1 MKLGIRIIF
10 ALAVLGGLAWFFFN
24 KSQDKNSAVSEVVT
38 TQQVDMNATGAAQ
51 PEPVNYE
58 LIPREELYNSKDPLA
73 VEMLNELKLRYKDNF
88 VKFVNDVKGTNAK
101 MVFCWLTTEVGNA
114 ETVIQREGKKY
125 IVQLCKDN
133 GVEFL
138 DCSNLFIGRKP
149 EELTYYPVDGHLN
162 KEGARVVAEAMAKQ
176 IDKFSTARSDKT
188 YTDAERP
195 AVLGDFEPNLNEVR
209 DGGKNLP
216 YRIKINGQ
224 GLRMDY
230 DLKFPKKKQRV
241 LLIGDSGFF
250 FPFLDNDKT
259 GTGILQARYP
269 DKEIINASNW
279 GFSIDDYLSLWTE
292 KVKYTEP
299 DIILLQ
305 STGDDIADQFF
316 THRLR
321 YSRNKE
327 KVQPT
332 ELEKKFYAH
341 LEQMAAGTPAQ

>member
-1 MKLGIRIIF
+1 MKLGVRIIF
-10 ALAVLGGLAWFFFN
+10 ALVIIGGLAWFFFN
-24 KSQDKNSAVSEVVT
+24 KSQDKNSAVSDVVT
-38 TQQVDMNATGAAQ
+38 TQQVDMNVAAAVQ
-51 PEPVNYE
+51 EEAVNYE
-58 LIPREELYNSKDPLA
+58 IIPREELYNTKDQVA
-73 VEMLNELKLRYKDNF
+73 VEMLTELKSRYKDNF
-88 VKFVNDVKGTNAK
+88 LKFVSEVKATNAK

-125 IVQLCKDN
+125 IIQLCKEN
-133 GVEFL
+133 NVEFL
-138 DCSNLFIGRKP
+138 DCSNLFIGHKP

-176 IDKFSTARSDKT
+176 IDKFSSAKSDKT
-188 YTDAERP
+188 YTEAERP
-195 AVLGDFEPNLNEVR
+195 ATFGDFEPNLNEVR

-216 YRIKINGQ
+216 YRLKINSQ

-250 FPFLDNDKT
+250 FPFLDNEKT
-259 GTGILQARYP
+259 GTGILQARYA
-269 DKEIINASNW
+269 DKEIINAANY
-279 GFSIDDYLSLWTE
+279 GFSIDDYLTIWTE

-305 STGDDIADQFF
+305 STGDDIADQYF
-316 THRLR
+316 THRMR
-321 YSRNKE
+321 YSRNKD

-332 ELEKKFYAH
+332 ELEKKFYTV
-341 LEQMAAGTPAQ
+341 LEQNAANATK

>member
-1 MKLGIRIIF
+1 MKLGVRIIF
-10 ALAVLGGLAWFFFN
+10 ALVIIGGLAWFFFN

-38 TQQVDMNATGAAQ
+38 TQQVDMNAAGAVQEEA
-51 PEPVNYE
+51 VNYE
-58 LIPREELYNSKDPLA
+58 IIPREELYNTKDPVA
-73 VEMLNELKLRYKDNF
+73 VEMLTELKSRYKDNF
-88 VKFVNDVKGTNAK
+88 LKFVSEVKSTNAK

-114 ETVIQREGKKY
+114 ETIIQREGKKF
-125 IVQLCKDN
+125 IIQLCKEN
-133 GVEFL
+133 NVEFL
-138 DCSNLFIGRKP
+138 DCSNLFIGHKP

-176 IDKFSTARSDKT
+176 IDKFSSAKSDKT

-195 AVLGDFEPNLNEVR
+195 STFGDFEPNLNEVR

-216 YRIKINGQ
+216 YRLKINSQ

-250 FPFLDNDKT
+250 FPFLDNEKT
-259 GTGILQARYP
+259 GTGILQARYA
-269 DKEIINASNW
+269 DKEIINAANY
-279 GFSIDDYLSLWTE
+279 GFSIDDYLTIWTE

-305 STGDDIADQFF
+305 STGDDIADQYF
-316 THRLR
+316 THRMR
-321 YSRNKE
+321 YSRNKD

-332 ELEKKFYAH
+332 ELEKKFYTV
-341 LEQMAAGTPAQ
+341 LEQNAANNTK

>member
-1 MKLGIRIIF
+1 MKLGVRIIF
-10 ALAVLGGLAWFFFN
+10 ALVIIGGLAWFFFN

-38 TQQVDMNATGAAQ
+38 TQQVDMGAASAVQ
-51 PEPVNYE
+51 EEAVNYE
-58 LIPREELYNSKDPLA
+58 IIPREELYNTKDPVA
-73 VEMLNELKLRYKDNF
+73 VEMLTELKSRYKDNF
-88 VKFVNDVKGTNAK
+88 LKFVSEVKSTNAK

-114 ETVIQREGKKY
+114 ETIIQREGKKY
-125 IVQLCKDN
+125 IIQLCKEN
-133 GVEFL
+133 NVEFL
-138 DCSNLFIGRKP
+138 DCSNLFIGHKP

-176 IDKFSTARSDKT
+176 IDKFSSVKSDKT

-195 AVLGDFEPNLNEVR
+195 ATFGDFEPNLNEVR

-216 YRIKINGQ
+216 YRIKINSQ

-250 FPFLDNDKT
+250 FPFLDNEKT
-259 GTGILQARYP
+259 GTGLLQARYA

-279 GFSIDDYLSLWTE
+279 GFSIDDYLSIWNE

-305 STGDDIADQFF
+305 STGDDIADQYF
-316 THRLR
+316 THRMR
-321 YSRNKE
+321 YSRNKD

-332 ELEKKFYAH
+332 ELEKKFYAI
-341 LEQMAAGTPAQ
+341 LEQNAANTTK